1 MSFTH
6 DRLEKELAST
16 LKPLPALEGLTFGT
30 VFTDHMVLASYDNG
44 WKSLKI
50 VPFQDISLPPQAS
63 VFHYSVS
70 VFEGMKAFRDTSGQL
85 RLFRP
90 DRNWARFARSCKRV
104 SLPAIDPVEA
114 EQCLEELLRIESRW
128 IPNQRGY
135 SLYIRPTMIGITSSL
150 GVKACSQALFFIIL
164 SPVGPYY
171 RTGFKPV
178 SLWACSEYV
187 RAWPGGTGALKCGAN
202 YAISVMPGE
211 LAHEKGCQQVLWLQ
225 GKKRKITEVGAMN
238 LMVVWIN
245 KDGERELFTAS
256 LDDGTVLPG
265 VTRESILELAKEDGG
280 LKVTEGIWTM
290 PQLIEA
296 IHDNR
301 VLEIFGTGTAAVISP
316 VNQILYEDEWFEIP
330 IGGGPEDMIG
340 YYGGKFLKQLQ
351 DIQYGVVEHPWSI
364 VVK

>member
-1 MSFTH
+1 MSFTS

-30 VFTDHMVLASYDNG
+30 VFTDHMVLAAYDNG

-50 VPFQDISLPPQAS
+50 VPFQEISLPPQAS

-70 VFEGMKAFRDTSGQL
+70 VFEGMKAFRDSSGEL

-90 DRNWARFARSCKRV
+90 DRNWERFARSCKRV
-104 SLPAIDPVEA
+104 SLPAIDPTEA
-114 EQCLEELLRIESRW
+114 ERVLEELLRTESRW
-128 IPNQRGY
+128 IPEQRGY

-150 GVKACSQALFFIIL
+150 GVKACTQALFFIIL

-265 VTRESILELAKEDGG
+265 VTRESILELAKENGN
-280 LKVTEGIWTM
+280 LKVTEGTWTM
-290 PQLIEA
+290 SQLIEA
-296 IHDNR
+296 IQDNR

-316 VNQILYEDEWFEIP
+316 VEKILYEGEWYEIP
-330 IGGGPEDMIG
+330 IGGDPGDMIG
-340 YYGGKFLKQLQ
+340 HYGGKFLKQLQ
-351 DIQYGVVEHPWSI
+351 DIQYGVIEHPWSI